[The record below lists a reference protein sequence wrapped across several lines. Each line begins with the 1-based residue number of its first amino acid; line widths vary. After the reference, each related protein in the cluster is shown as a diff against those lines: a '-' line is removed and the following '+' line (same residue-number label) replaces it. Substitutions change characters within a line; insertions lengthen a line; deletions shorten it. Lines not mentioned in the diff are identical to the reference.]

1 MGDLGKQRDTEST
14 VCTCRGMVYITKARD
29 HKYVEKAI
37 HIVLLVSILSRKNAC
52 TNMNVKVFTL
62 ILELN

>member
-1 MGDLGKQRDTEST
+1 M
-14 VCTCRGMVYITKARD
+14 CRGMVYITKARD

-37 HIVLLVSILSRKNAC
+37 HIVLLVRILSRKNAC